1 MECCVG
7 SLSNQFPTA
16 LLVLAGDF
24 NAFDNDDIVST
35 CAFNCI
41 VDQPTRG
48 VNCLDKIFVS
58 ELCYAN
64 VKVVTSAVRSDHKAV
79 IAYNGPRLPA
89 VNKQRHRRAF
99 RSRSPDEHAQ
109 FLRHITQL
117 KLDFDEDADVQ
128 TCFSSLYHILLHLLD
143 QFYPEQQIAVTSTDP
158 QFVTPAIKSMLRRKY
173 RLMRAGIEMR
183 RPAPCRLEYGPA
195 SCGRIQCGCV
205 ERTACR

>member
-1 MECCVG
+1 MVYMSTLPDISFTHKFQDGGVG
-7 SLSNQFPTA
+7 AILTPPPLSNQCPTA

-24 NAFDNDDIVST
+24 NALDTDDIVST

-99 RSRSPDEHAQ
+99 RSRSPDQHVQ
-109 FLRHITQL
+109 FLWRITQL

-128 TCFSSLYHILLHLLD
+128 
-143 QFYPEQQIAVTSTDP
+143 
-158 QFVTPAIKSMLRRKY
+158 
-173 RLMRAGIEMR
+173 
-183 RPAPCRLEYGPA
+183 PA
-195 SCGRIQCGCV
+195 SIVSITSCFICSTSFIQSS
-205 ERTACR
+205 RLP